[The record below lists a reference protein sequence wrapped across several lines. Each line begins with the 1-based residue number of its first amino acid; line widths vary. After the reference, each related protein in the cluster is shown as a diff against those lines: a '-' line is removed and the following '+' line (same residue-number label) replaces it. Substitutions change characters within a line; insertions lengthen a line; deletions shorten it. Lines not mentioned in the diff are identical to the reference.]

1 MSENFLARWSR
12 RKNEAR
18 RAERSSTAEPDGAA
32 RLKPDVPP
40 ETRAAQ
46 PAITPEEFA
55 ALPKLDELTA
65 DSDIAGFLRRGVPE
79 ALRNAALRKMWMLDP
94 AIRDFVGHAR
104 DYAYD
109 WNTPGAVPGNGA
121 LQPEDAAVMLR
132 RVFGEAKAAH
142 SEGCAA
148 AEPTGDRAAAVHSV
162 SVGRA
167 AVPQEEIAREAG
179 KPTAGDDQTET
190 GAAPG
195 KDGVAASR
203 EG

>member
-1 MSENFLARWSR
+1 MSEDFLARWSR

-18 RAERSSTAEPDGAA
+18 RAEPGSTPEPDGAA

-46 PAITPEEFA
+46 PAIAPEELA

-109 WNTPGAVPGNGA
+109 WNTPGAVPGTGP
-121 LQPEDAAVMLR
+121 LQPEHAAAMLR
-132 RVFGEAKAAH
+132 GVFGEAKPAH

-148 AEPTGDRAAAVHSV
+148 AGPTGDRAAAVHPV

-167 AVPQEEIAREAG
+167 AVPQEEIARDEG
-179 KPTAGDDQTET
+179 KPTAADDETEP
-190 GAAPG
+190 GAAPHN
-195 KDGVAASR
+195 DRVAANR